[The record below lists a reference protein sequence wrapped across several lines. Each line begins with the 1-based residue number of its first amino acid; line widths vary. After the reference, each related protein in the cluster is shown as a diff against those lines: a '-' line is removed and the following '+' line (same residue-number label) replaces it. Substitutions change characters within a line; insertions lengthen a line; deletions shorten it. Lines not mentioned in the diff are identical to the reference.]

1 MVQKSYLLYFLDIS
15 YGNEPITHQKESEEM
30 EVEVKVEADGVIG
43 RVEQRMQIVREC

>member
-1 MVQKSYLLYFLDIS
+1 
-15 YGNEPITHQKESEEM
+15 M